1 MLSILEKYKPKRISE
16 VIGNRKQMEDALN
29 FIKNFKK
36 GKALFLYGP
45 PGCGKSLSIEL
56 IAKEL
61 SYEIIELSP
70 SDFRDY
76 NTIKQKIFEA
86 GKQRSLFGKG
96 RIVLIDDV
104 EVKDKGMEKA
114 ILELIKNSSY
124 PVVLTANNPFE
135 KSLATIR
142 KFSEM
147 IKFDKI
153 HSNNLK
159 AFLEKIAKKE
169 GKKYEEKAIAQL
181 ARMANG
187 DVRAALIDFETL
199 DEITEESIKKLSTR
213 EVEQSIFDTLKV
225 IFKTKSINTALL
237 AARQSEKTPE
247 EIFWWL
253 EENLIKEYKKPED
266 LAKGFEYL
274 AEADFFQSM
283 IIKRQSWELQKY
295 FLDSMAFV
303 SIAKKES
310 YPGFTAYS
318 SPKIYQEK
326 KIPKE
331 LKDVCL
337 KIGSLTHCSS
347 KKAAQYIPIFK
358 YLVEK
363 SKKAKSLFTKEEI
376 DAIKV
381 FKVRV

>member
-1 MLSILEKYKPKRISE
+1 MSSILEKYKPKRISE
-16 VIGNRKQMEDALN
+16 VIGNRKQIEEALN

-86 GKQRSLFGKG
+86 GKQLSLFGKG
-96 RIVLIDDV
+96 RIILIDEV
-104 EVKDKGMEKA
+104 EVKDLGMEKA

-124 PVVLTANNPFE
+124 PIVLTANNPFD

-153 HSNNLK
+153 HLNNLK
-159 AFLEKIAKKE
+159 AFLERIAKKE
-169 GKKYEEKAIAQL
+169 RKKYEEKAIAQL

-199 DEITEESIKKLSTR
+199 EEITEESIKKLSTR
-213 EVEQSIFDTLKV
+213 EIEQTIFDTLRI
-225 IFKTKSINTALL
+225 IFKTKSIDNAIL
-237 AARQSEKTPE
+237 AINQSEKNLE
-247 EIFWWL
+247 EIFWWI
-253 EENLIKEYKKPED
+253 EENLGKEYKQPED
-266 LAKGFEYL
+266 LAKGYEYL
-274 AEADFFQSM
+274 AKADFFQSM
-283 IIKRQSWELQKY
+283 IIKRQSWQLQKY
-295 FLDSMAFV
+295 FLDFIAFV
-303 SIAKKES
+303 SIAKSEPYS
-310 YPGFTAYS
+310 GFTMYS
-318 SPKIYQEK
+318 SPIIYQEK

-331 LKDVCL
+331 LKSLCL

-347 KKAAQYIPIFK
+347 KNAIQYIPIFK
-358 YLVEK
+358 YLIEK
-363 SKKAKSLFTKEEI
+363 SKEVKSLFTEEEI
-376 DAIKV
+376 ETIKIL
-381 FKVRV
+381 KGRV

>member
-237 AARQSEKTPE
+237 AASQSEKTPE

-283 IIKRQSWELQKY
+283 IIKRQSWELKKY

-318 SPKIYQEK
+318 SPTIYQEK

-363 SKKAKSLFTKEEI
+363 SKKVKSLFTKEEI